1 MIVYSDLSEIAK
13 EKNAVVTVG
22 SFDGFHRGH
31 IKILETVNTIA
42 EEIGGSSF
50 MVTFDPHPR
59 ATLTH
64 DSDVRILTSLEE
76 KKVLLEQ
83 FGIDNLVVIH
93 FTREFS
99 EQTSEEFIQ
108 NFIVGKLHAVQMVIG
123 HDHKFGKDRLGDEN
137 KLREIG
143 IKLGIHVTVVT
154 AESMNHEVIS
164 STKIR
169 NALTIG
175 EIEKANLFLGRN
187 YSISGIVVKGA
198 QRGRTLGFPT
208 ANVQVDEIKKVI
220 PKIGVYVVRCFI
232 GDESHI
238 GVMNLGYR
246 PTFENKHELV
256 PEANILDFD
265 RDIYGEKIKVEF
277 LQFIRDERKFESR
290 EALIHQI
297 EIDKQLASAY
307 RN

>member
-1 MIVYSDLSEIAK
+1 MNVYTDSSLVVK
-13 EKNAVVTVG
+13 VKNAVVTVG
-22 SFDGFHRGH
+22 SFDGLHRGH
-31 IKILETVNTIA
+31 FKILETVKSVTKKLN
-42 EEIGGSSF
+42 GSSYV
-50 MVTFDPHPR
+50 VTFEPHPR
-59 ATLTH
+59 AIV
-64 DSDVRILTSLEE
+64 SRGSEIRILTSLEE
-76 KKVLLEQ
+76 KKNLLEE

-108 NFIVGKLHAVQMVIG
+108 NFLVGKLNAVHMVIG
-123 HDHKFGKDRLGDEN
+123 HDHKFGRDRLGDES

-143 IKLGIHVTVVT
+143 SKFGIEVT
-154 AESMNHEVIS
+154 AVSAESIDGEIIS

-169 NALTIG
+169 NALVAG

-187 YSISGIVVKGA
+187 FSFCGIVVKGA

-208 ANVQVDEIKKVI
+208 ANVLIDDHSKVI
-220 PKIGVYVVRCFI
+220 PKIGVYVVRCFV
-232 GDESHI
+232 GSENHI

-277 LQFIRDERKFESR
+277 LKFIREERKFESK

-297 EIDKQLASAY
+297 EMDKNLASAF